1 MHFSTSE
8 LSGLSSGHHRL
19 LPDAGYDDVQLVP
32 DDLPVRR
39 RRPRLRLLQPPGAKE
54 DSARRL
60 NGALSLAGAVTS
72 VAAVTVVAALLAALW
87 ADESGRGRAGSS
99 DGGDRDGGNRDG
111 GDGGVPASLAL
122 LLVSGSDCVI
132 IAGSSDML

>member
-72 VAAVTVVAALLAALW
+72 VAAVTALLAALW
-87 ADESGRGRAGSS
+87 SDESGRGRAGSGDS
-99 DGGDRDGGNRDG
+99 GDRDGGNSDG
-111 GDGGVPASLAL
+111 GDGGVPESLAL
-122 LLVSGSDCVI
+122 LLASGCGCVI
-132 IAGSSDML
+132 IGGSSDML